1 MRTQTFRCLNDS
13 KELTM
18 KKNSHALLTIGACA
32 ASAMLASSASA
43 AIATYSQFSLWGQ
56 DVVAAGASVATETFN
71 SYGTSYYASPL
82 TGSVGGINWSA
93 TATGGLFCDSGY
105 FSTNNPVTA
114 TFTFAPGVMAV
125 GANIFGTDSNF
136 NIVAARI
143 TVTLADGSSYIA
155 STSVPTDFVGF
166 ISNGAAISTL
176 TMNAVG
182 SGNVYVTADN
192 MYFGVVPAPGAVAL
206 LACAG
211 LSATRRRRN

>member
-43 AIATYSQFSLWGQ
+43 AIGTYSQFSLWGQ
-56 DVVAAGASVATETFN
+56 DVVASGSSVGTETFN
-71 SYGTSYYASPL
+71 SYNNFYSSPL

-93 TATGGLFCDSGY
+93 TATGGLFCQTGY
-105 FSTNNPVTA
+105 FSTNNPVAA

-166 ISNGAAISTL
+166 ISNGAAISSL

-192 MYFGVVPAPGAVAL
+192 MYFGVVPAPGSVAL

>member
-1 MRTQTFRCLNDS
+1 
-13 KELTM
+13 M
-18 KKNSHALLTIGACA
+18 KKFSLTLLTIGACCA
-32 ASAMLASSASA
+32 NAMLASSASA
-43 AIATYSQFSLWGQ
+43 AIATYSNFSYWQQ

-71 SYGTSYYASPL
+71 SYNGYYASPL

-192 MYFGVVPAPGAVAL
+192 MYFGVVPAPGSVAL

>member
-1 MRTQTFRCLNDS
+1 
-13 KELTM
+13 
-18 KKNSHALLTIGACA
+18 
-32 ASAMLASSASA
+32 MLSSGASA

-56 DVVAAGASVATETFN
+56 DVVASGSSVGTETFN
-71 SYGTSYYASPL
+71 SYNGFYSSPL

-93 TATGGLFCDSGY
+93 TATGGLFCSSGY

-125 GANIFGTDSNF
+125 GANIFGTNSNF
-136 NIVAARI
+136 DIVAARI

>member
-1 MRTQTFRCLNDS
+1 
-13 KELTM
+13 M
-18 KKNSHALLTIGACA
+18 KKFSLTLLTIGACCA
-32 ASAMLASSASA
+32 NAMLASSASA
-43 AIATYSQFSLWGQ
+43 AIATYSNFSYWQQ

-71 SYGTSYYASPL
+71 SYNGFYSSPL
-82 TGSVGGINWSA
+82 TGSVGGIGWSA
-93 TATGGLFCDSGY
+93 AAIGGLFCDSGY
-105 FSTNNPVTA
+105 FSTNTPVAA
-114 TFTFAPGVMAV
+114 TFTFAPGVQSV
-125 GANIFGTDSNF
+125 GANIFGTNSNF

-143 TVTLADGSSYIA
+143 TVNLADGSSYIA

-166 ISNGAAISTL
+166 RSNGAAISSL